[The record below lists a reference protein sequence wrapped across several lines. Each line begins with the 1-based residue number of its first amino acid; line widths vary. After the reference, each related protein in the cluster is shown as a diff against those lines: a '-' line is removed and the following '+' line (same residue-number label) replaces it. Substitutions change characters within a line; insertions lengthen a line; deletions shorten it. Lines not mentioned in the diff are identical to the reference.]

1 MVWNIPQHPDLFL
14 KNFQCQSVFDR
25 LLLKFLMLDVAVWF
39 NFRNKKPPKATAL
52 GEGLAVIRCQIG
64 VFI

>member
-25 LLLKFLMLDVAVWF
+25 LLLKFLMLDVAVWVKF
-39 NFRNKKPPKATAL
+39 IVSTKFYKKLKKKK
-52 GEGLAVIRCQIG
+52 
-64 VFI
+64 